1 VVCVPIANLFAP
13 LPSDL
18 ALSSV
23 EAPPAL
29 DTEETLFF
37 YAANGAAAPLLFQV
51 NRLDG
56 SLTEVTEPPDLFPT
70 ALGGLWAAQPT
81 VAPWLLEPEGRLAP
95 AASLGPG
102 FAVSPDLEPGAEETS
117 TPIFTLVQGHNGDDF
132 LIGPA
137 EDAALFGLEGADLI
151 LVGED
156 NNLAFGGRGND
167 IMLGGPGDNIFFGGP
182 GNDVLEGGAG
192 SDTLFGNSDDD
203 ILYGG
208 AGANVL
214 IGGAGADLFRLGK
227 PGAYAIPLVEEP
239 ETLEVLPLAADP
251 SLETQANGPDIIVD
265 FSLADGDIIDLSL
278 IAAQPLFAG
287 SELRPFLSFVQVGA
301 DTHLLVTTPLGQ
313 VSTEAILLAVQAD
326 TITAASLTFTPP
338 DGLPPFK

>member
-1 VVCVPIANLFAP
+1 MANLFTP
-13 LPSDL
+13 LPSNPS
-18 ALSSV
+18 LSSA

-29 DTEETLFF
+29 DTVETLFF
-37 YAANGAAAPLLFQV
+37 YAANGTAAPLLFQV

-56 SLTEVTEPPDLFPT
+56 SLTAVTEPVDLFPT
-70 ALGGLWAAQPT
+70 ALGGLWTAQPT
-81 VAPWLLEPEGRLAP
+81 VAPWLLEPEGSLAP

-137 EDAALFGLEGADLI
+137 EDAALFCLEGADLI
-151 LVGED
+151 LVGEG

-182 GNDVLEGGAG
+182 GNDVLEGGTG
-192 SDTLFGNSDDD
+192 SDTLFGDSDDD
-203 ILYGG
+203 TLYGG

-239 ETLEVLPLAADP
+239 EPLATDP

-287 SELRPFLSFVQVGA
+287 RELRPFLSFVQVGA
-301 DTHLLVTTPLGQ
+301 DTHLQVITPLGQ

-338 DGLPPFK
+338 DGLPLLK